1 LRKNLKSFAITIFI
15 IVLALSLVG
24 CNRDVSEVVS
34 LADQNI
40 ELTIGQER
48 TITTTIEE
56 TKLQWNTSDPGVA
69 TVENGLI
76 TGVNFGEA
84 TITIRMDGEDLAK
97 IFVTVVKPD
106 PMSIEVFGEDKMYIG
121 QSISLIAK
129 VNPAEADYSVS
140 WRSGDEEIAEVSED
154 GVVTSKTFGTVR
166 IYAEAHNLSAYKEI
180 TVLKDDP
187 TAIVINGPVQVPLD
201 ETYTYTITPTHL
213 DASDE
218 VIWTTSD
225 EEVAT
230 ITVDGTLHPHKE
242 GTITLTAVS
251 VRSDEVKDSIKV
263 EIYGKVASIE
273 YTIPD
278 EFVVGGFT
286 TLQSTLIPEDEDLE
300 LNQENV
306 IYESSNPEIIT
317 IDEEGNIIGVSPGEA
332 TITAFAKFNP
342 EIKLETVVTVFETVS
357 TESVIILS
365 DYEENESFIYNE
377 ASYVKGHNAF
387 TSIQDAINKIDGG
400 STISLT
406 SATYN
411 EDLLISK
418 DNITITASDDT
429 FFTGKILVDADNF
442 TIENI
447 NFIDA
452 AHILNNDAVK
462 GFSFV
467 NNEVNIKSESEF
479 AISFIDFYSSNN
491 NNVDFVIED
500 NMFIGENINS
510 FISVM
515 NAENLSIV
523 NNSFTSMTGK
533 AVFLRGSTGSNSSG
547 AGANGDINIH
557 DNVFDDFEDGALV
570 ITRYSDANI
579 DINNNTFTNINGQPL
594 YFEVGAGEFTN
605 LNIYNNELN
614 EITAEIGIEFIY
626 SAVPTDALDIKI
638 HYNRFLSFTHE
649 EFTYIDFASETNLI
663 GYAEYNYF
671 DVPADENNTNNA
683 NYENQYETIEALE
696 AGIEEFEE
704 NLDE

>member
-418 DNITITASDDT
+418 DNITITASDEA